1 MGSMQSDCACRAELR
16 NAATAALAATT
27 LAACS
32 PTLNWREA
40 RPEGSGAIVMF
51 PCRPQQQQRDV
62 TLAGSVVAMRMN
74 ACSAGGANFAVATLD
89 AGDPR
94 RVTPELAALRSQLLV
109 NLSAASAEQ
118 RPLAVAGATPN
129 PESVRLHA
137 VGKRP
142 DGSRV
147 VADGA
152 FFVKGLTLY
161 QATVLA
167 GDDGPGREA
176 VDTFFGAIR
185 LP

>member
-32 PTLNWREA
+32 PTFDWREA
-40 RPEGSGAIVMF
+40 HPEGSGAVVMF
-51 PCRPQQQQRDV
+51 PCRPQHQQREV
-62 TLAGSVVAMRMN
+62 TLDGSVVAMRMN
-74 ACSAGGANFAVATLD
+74 ACSTGGANFALATLD

-94 RVTPELAALRSQLLV
+94 RVTPELLALRTQLLA
-109 NLSAASAEQ
+109 NLGAATAEQ
-118 RPLAVAGATPN
+118 RPLVLAGATPN

-147 VADGA
+147 VAEGA

-167 GDDGPGREA
+167 GNDGPDREA